1 MDKNC
6 ITYYRSAIGVLQIE
20 AEAEGISAIDF
31 VDEEK
36 TAGNDTASAGRPAVL
51 AECVRQL
58 DEYFKGQ
65 RKEFTLN
72 LLPRG
77 TGFQRRAWEQ
87 LRQIPYGETISYGRQ
102 AERMGN
108 KKACR
113 AVGGANGKNPISIVI
128 PCHRVI
134 GKNGSLTGFG
144 SGVWR
149 KEWLLEHEKKFK

>member
-1 MDKNC
+1 MPP
-6 ITYYRSAIGVLQIE
+6 ILS
-20 AEAEGISAIDF
+20 
-31 VDEEK
+31 
-36 TAGNDTASAGRPAVL
+36 
-51 AECVRQL
+51 ECVRQL
-58 DEYFKGQ
+58 DEYFKGK
-65 RKEFTLN
+65 RKEFTLD

-87 LRQIPYGETISYGRQ
+87 LRQIPYGETISYSRQ
-102 AERMGN
+102 AERMGD

-149 KEWLLEHEKKFK
+149 KEWLLAHEKKFK